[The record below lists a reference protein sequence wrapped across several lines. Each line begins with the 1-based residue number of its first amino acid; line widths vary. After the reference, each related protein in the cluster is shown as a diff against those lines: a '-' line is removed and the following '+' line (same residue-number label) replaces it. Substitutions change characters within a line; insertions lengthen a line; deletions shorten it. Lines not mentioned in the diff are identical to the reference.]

1 MRAEYH
7 PAVEREPREII
18 HYHNERPAGLGDEF
32 LDEFE
37 HQVLKIASNPFQWVE
52 IEHGVRRA
60 LLRRFPY
67 TVYFRVIGMDLL
79 RITVVKHQ
87 RRHPVLGLNRK

>member
-1 MRAEYH
+1 MRVEYH
-7 PAVEREPREII
+7 PALERELREII
-18 HYHNERPAGLGDEF
+18 HYYNERSTGLGDEF
-32 LDEFE
+32 LEEFE
-37 HQVLKIASNPFQWVE
+37 RQVLKIASNPYQWVE
-52 IEHGVRRA
+52 IERGVRRA

-67 TVYFRVIGMDLL
+67 TVYFRVVSKDLL